1 MLDLVVE
8 EQVVVVKPR
17 KKEADGEVEEDLRL
31 SVQEEVVAVE
41 LALLLVEVEQVLMEQ
56 HLMVKLE
63 MQIVLVKADLEQI
76 LYLEVMRGYRVEEV
90 EMVVG

>member
-8 EQVVVVKPR
+8 EQVVVVIPR
-17 KKEADGEVEEDLRL
+17 KKEVDGEVEEDLRL
-31 SVQEEVVAVE
+31 SVQEVAVAVE
-41 LALLLVEVEQVLMEQ
+41 LAPLLVEVEQVLTEQ
-56 HLMVKLE
+56 HIMVKLE
-63 MQIVLVKADLEQI
+63 MQIVLVQVDLEQI